1 VAVIKVVTFDA
12 DGTLWDFQRVM
23 REALVLA
30 LDALRSHAP
39 RQAGQLTIADLMRI
53 REQVAA
59 EAGMRGATHEQ
70 IRLVSFERTLEEIG
84 TPDPDLARRVYKR
97 YMQHRFESIQ
107 LFDDVLPTLDA
118 LGALGAYS
126 LGIVSNG
133 NSYPDRCG
141 LPDRFRFSVF
151 ADEHGSR
158 KPDRRLFEAAV
169 RLAGC
174 RPDQILHVG
183 DSLLEDVAGAQAAGL
198 RAVWINRERQPNTT
212 AIVPDFELHALSDLP
227 ALFSIEAGARGD
239 R

>member
-1 VAVIKVVTFDA
+1 VFKVVTFDA

-39 RQAGQLTIADLMRI
+39 FQTERLAIGDLMRI
-53 REQVAA
+53 RDQVAA
-59 EAGMRGATHEQ
+59 EVGMRGATHEQ
-70 IRLVSFERTLEEIG
+70 IRLASFERTLEELG
-84 TPDPDLARRVYKR
+84 TPDPDLARRVYER
-97 YMQHRFESIQ
+97 YMQHRFEGMQ

-118 LGALGAYS
+118 LDALRAYP

-141 LPDRFRFSVF
+141 LPGRFRFCVF
-151 ADEHGSR
+151 ADEHGAR

-174 RPDQILHVG
+174 RPDEILHVG
-183 DSLLEDVAGAQAAGL
+183 DSLPEDVAGAQAAGL
-198 RAVWINRERQPNTT
+198 RAVWINRERHPNTT
-212 AIVPDFELHALSDLP
+212 AIVPDFELHALTDLP
-227 ALFSIEAGARGD
+227 ALCSIGAGARGD